1 MNLLITI
8 LEFVL
13 ALGFLIFLHEFGHY
27 IMAKI
32 FKIPVEEFGFGF
44 PPRMVKLF
52 RIGETDFTLNWIPFG
67 AFVRPKGE
75 ENPNE
80 PGGLAAA
87 KPLVRIA
94 VLLGGPVMNVLT
106 GILLFALFFTQI
118 GIPDPSKVL
127 IMEVQPDTPAAT
139 AGLREGDRVLTI
151 NETPITDPTILSEEV
166 RKHLGEEIT
175 LTLERGGENLEFAVT
190 PREEFPS
197 DQGPLG
203 ITMGAAYRQAS
214 FFEAI
219 PMGGRM
225 AYEQAKMFI
234 TLPAQLI
241 QGTVAPEEAR
251 IMGPKAIYDV
261 FSQARERDVETADQ
275 VDTSVPVNTLGLL
288 ATISVALGLT
298 NLLPIPALDGGRILF
313 SLPELITGKRIPAK
327 WENMIHLIGFAALLL
342 LMLYITS
349 QDILNPVVL
358 P

>member
-13 ALGFLIFLHEFGHY
+13 ALGFLIFLHELGHFLV
-27 IMAKI
+27 AKL

-75 ENPNE
+75 ENPDE
-80 PGGLAAA
+80 PGGLAAQ

-94 VLLGGPVMNVLT
+94 VLLGGPALNVLT

-118 GIPDPSKVL
+118 GIPDTSQVL
-127 IMEVQPDTPAAT
+127 IIQVEPDTPAMN
-139 AGLREGDRVLTI
+139 AGLREGDKVLFI
-151 NETPITDPTILSEEV
+151 NEIPVTSASVLSEEV
-166 RKHLGEEIT
+166 RRHLGEEIT
-175 LTLERGGENLEFAVT
+175 LTIEREGDRQVLTLV
-190 PREEFPS
+190 PRTEYPS

-203 ITMGAAYRQAS
+203 ITMGAPYRQAGLA
-214 FFEAI
+214 EAL
-219 PMGGRM
+219 PMGASM

-241 QGTVAPEEAR
+241 RGNVAPDEAR
-251 IMGPKAIYDV
+251 IMGPVAIYDV
-261 FSQARERDVETADQ
+261 FSQARERDTQTPDR
-275 VDTSVPVNTLGLL
+275 VDNSVPVNTLGLL

-313 SLPELITGKRIPAK
+313 SLPELITGKRIPPR
-327 WENMIHLIGFAALLL
+327 WENTIHFIGFAALLL
-342 LMLYITS
+342 LMLYITT
-349 QDILNPVVL
+349 QDIINPVVL